1 MAQAATPP
9 PRNRTTVT
17 TTATNR
23 LRGRDPLDQVTPLEM
38 GDAAPIWLPQPV
50 QNELPRSPGV
60 PQ

>member
-1 MAQAATPP
+1 M
-9 PRNRTTVT
+9 T